1 MLSTFQS
8 LALIHNKLKF
18 YMYTRTL
25 LTHTYYCFQ
34 YNDHNTIHNITLSL
48 SYTHK
53 HTHTSH
59 THARTH
65 TRTHTHTHT
74 HTHKAQNQ
82 LLRQNVIDA
91 RGNLLLCR
99 KCLVS
104 CLGVHT
110 TRLTRQ
116 RIIKQKQKD
125 QPILE
130 LTKRE
135 VVVEQRLEDYL
146 LHDDEDDDILMFG
159 AWWKLVDND
168 DIVEVQFPHKR
179 HGLAGKESNHAKK
192 QAMAD
197 FLEFVDINSQPNGLV
212 AIVPNFFSFRSSLEL
227 RHLKW
232 EKKIY
237 EEQLQSF
244 VVSQFNKAQRKGDKR
259 VITLLQLTGSRST
272 DPR

>member
-1 MLSTFQS
+1 MLGTFQS

-48 SYTHK
+48 SYTHT
-53 HTHTSH
+53 HTHTRHTHTRTH
-59 THARTH
+59 THAH
-65 TRTHTHTHT
+65 THTHTHT

-82 LLRQNVIDA
+82 LLRQNVINA

-99 KCLVS
+99 KCVVS

-116 RIIKQKQKD
+116 RIIKTEAKGPAYLRTDEKG
-125 QPILE
+125 
-130 LTKRE
+130 K

-146 LHDDEDDDILMFG
+146 LHDDEDDDILTFG

-168 DIVEVQFPHKR
+168 DIVEV
-179 HGLAGKESNHAKK
+179 S
-192 QAMAD
+192 
-197 FLEFVDINSQPNGLV
+197 
-212 AIVPNFFSFRSSLEL
+212 VPTQTSWFS
-227 RHLKW
+227 W
-232 EKKIY
+232 
-237 EEQLQSF
+237 
-244 VVSQFNKAQRKGDKR
+244 
-259 VITLLQLTGSRST
+259 
-272 DPR
+272 